1 MQGFLDQLAILWENA
16 RLAPNGIDA
25 EKLQNVMMLQVMIV
39 AHFIQ
44 QHRKD
49 SQCFLYCDADYPVE
63 LIDDILMA
71 QSTACHCHGHA
82 CHRKSCFAD
91 EP

>member
-39 AHFIQ
+39 AHFI
-44 QHRKD
+44 
-49 SQCFLYCDADYPVE
+49 SSIATTVNVSFIVMLTT
-63 LIDDILMA
+63 LLSSLMT
-71 QSTACHCHGHA
+71 S
-82 CHRKSCFAD
+82 
-91 EP
+91 